1 MRHWYVCS
9 GRCFA
14 GFATLWTAPISFPL
28 MTAVQYICA
37 KIGLVS
43 GMGLASV
50 LRRNYSRAV
59 LIPAVLAVLVAN
71 TFNAGADIGAIAA
84 GINLLVPIPILAM
97 IVPVAG
103 LIVALE
109 VLGSYRLIARVFK
122 WLTLVLLGYI
132 VAGHRPTVLG

>member
-1 MRHWYVCS
+1 
-9 GRCFA
+9 
-14 GFATLWTAPISFPL
+14 